1 VLRRFFAVL
10 ATLGSLMKKT
20 TTITC
25 AALAVAAVAAGCGS
39 SSSSGSNTPGVQL
52 APSGGATS
60 ATATASASAS
70 ATTSAS
76 ASATST
82 TTSSTPLPAALK
94 TKPTVSIPK
103 GPPPKKLVVKDLIK
117 GTGPAATASSTVNVQ
132 YVGELYKGGKQF
144 DASWNDGSGQPV
156 SLPLSGVIKG
166 WQQGIPGMKIGGRR
180 ELIIPPSLGYGA
192 TAQSKIPGN
201 STLVFIIDLHGVS

>member
-1 VLRRFFAVL
+1 MR
-10 ATLGSLMKKT
+10 KT
-20 TTITC
+20 KTITC
-25 AALAVAAVAAGCGS
+25 AAVALAAAVAGCGS
-39 SSSSGSNTPGVQL
+39 SSSAAPGVQL
-52 APSGGATS
+52 APSAGATS
-60 ATATASASAS
+60 ATSTAASSS

-94 TKPTVSIPK
+94 TKPKVSIPS
-103 GPPPKKLVVKDLIK
+103 GAPPSKLVVKDLIK

-180 ELIIPPSLGYGA
+180 ELIIPPGLGYGA
-192 TAQSKIPGN
+192 TAQSKIPAN
-201 STLVFIIDLHGVS
+201 STLVFVIDLHGVS

>member
-1 VLRRFFAVL
+1 MR
-10 ATLGSLMKKT
+10 KT

-25 AALAVAAVAAGCGS
+25 AALALAAAIAGCGS
-39 SSSSGSNTPGVQL
+39 SSARAPGVQL
-52 APSGGATS
+52 APSAGLTS
-60 ATATASASAS
+60 ATSTAAAPSSS

-94 TKPTVSIPK
+94 SKPKVSIPS
-103 GPPPKKLVVKDLIK
+103 GPPPSKLVVKDLIK
-117 GTGPAATASSTVNVQ
+117 GTGPAATAGSTVNVQ
-132 YVGELYKGGKQF
+132 YVGVLYKGGKQF

-192 TAQSKIPGN
+192 TAQSKIPAN
-201 STLVFIIDLHGVS
+201 STLVFIIDLHALS